1 MVVAF
6 LAFAALMVASEA
18 GAQSKID
25 ESTFLSSVMA
35 QEHVSAVLSERV
47 SSARADLSRAGLY
60 TNPEIG
66 FEREAP
72 RGGVGQ
78 DTWSIAWTPPLDGR
92 FFTSRAA
99 ARAGLR
105 AAEFDLEAARLALR
119 SELRADFASWA
130 LAKERARVASG
141 LAKLVERLA
150 AAMSA
155 QASQGEA
162 SGLAARR
169 LSLARVEI
177 QSEEA
182 RAVTEV
188 QTALARILGW
198 GDELAMDGTPIRPP
212 LPPSPTDSALA
223 GGPPDVLARRQELVQ
238 ARLLSNLAN
247 RFWAI
252 PELSFGWQTI
262 REEQGDLEG
271 PTFGVRWPLPIFDRR
286 QAERVE
292 AKGRTSAAEGR
303 ARLAETRARANFEAA
318 RAAYSRLRQS
328 AEAALEAEAAGERV
342 VDSAVA
348 VFEAGES
355 DVTDLLESLRGV
367 LSARLAALDL
377 YAAALEAHR
386 DLERAVG
393 RPLLLTEGATK

>member
-1 MVVAF
+1 MVIALLVFAAF
-6 LAFAALMVASEA
+6 LVAPEA
-18 GAQSKID
+18 GAQSQLD
-25 ESTFLSSVMA
+25 ESTFLSSAMA

-47 SSARADLSRAGLY
+47 SSARGELSRAGLY
-60 TNPEIG
+60 TNPELG

-72 RGGVGQ
+72 RGGIEQ
-78 DTWSIAWTPPLDGR
+78 DTWSISWTPPLDGR
-92 FFTSRAA
+92 ILARRRA

-105 AAEFDLEAARLALR
+105 AAEFDLESSRLALR
-119 SELRADFASWA
+119 GELRADFAGWA
-130 LAKERARVASG
+130 LAHERARVASG
-141 LAKLVERLA
+141 LLKLVERLA

-169 LSLARVEI
+169 LALAQVEI

-182 RAVTEV
+182 RAAAAVES
-188 QTALARILGW
+188 AHARIRGW
-198 GDELAMDGTPIRPP
+198 GVEMARSDAPIRPP
-212 LPPSPTDSALA
+212 LPPMPADSVL
-223 GGPPDVLARRQELVQ
+223 GGERPEVQARRQEVEQ
-238 ARLLSNLAN
+238 ARLLAGLAN
-247 RFWAI
+247 RFWAL

-262 REEQGDLEG
+262 REDHGDLEG
-271 PTFGVRWPLPIFDRR
+271 PIFGVRWPLPLFDRQ

-292 AKGRTSAAEGR
+292 GKGRFGAAQGR
-303 ARLAETRARANFEAA
+303 ARLAEARARANLDAA
-318 RAAYSRLRQS
+318 LAGYSKLRHS
-328 AEAALEAEAAGERV
+328 AEAALETEAAGERV
-342 VDSAVA
+342 VESAIA

-367 LSARLAALDL
+367 LSARMATLDL

-393 RPLLLTEGATK
+393 RPLSLTEGATK